1 MLQTVQLVK
10 NIRVCFVAQLQN
22 GSDQNWCQKLYG
34 KHGRNVHFEKPR
46 MSTASFIIHHF
57 ADRVEYQI
65 EGFIEKNRDTILEEH
80 IKILKA
86 SEVLCICYI
95 FLNGGWGMADVGAA

>member
-1 MLQTVQLVK
+1 MP
-10 NIRVCFVAQLQN
+10 N

-34 KHGRNVHFEKPR
+34 KHGRHVHFEKPR
-46 MSTASFIIHHF
+46 MSTAAFIVHHF

-86 SEVLCICYI
+86 SEVRRHLHAICIVRCLLYMYLSGYERTFLCVCALTI
-95 FLNGGWGMADVGAA
+95 